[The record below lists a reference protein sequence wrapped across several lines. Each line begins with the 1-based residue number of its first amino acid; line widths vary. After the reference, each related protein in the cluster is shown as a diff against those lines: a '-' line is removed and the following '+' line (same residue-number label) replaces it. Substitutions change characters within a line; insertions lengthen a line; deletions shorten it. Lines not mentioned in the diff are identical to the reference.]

1 MIDFNLFLGV
11 IVATLIAYLLGALP
25 IAAWISRRSGI
36 DIFSVG
42 TGLPGASNVR
52 RSVGNIPGGLVL
64 IGDLAK
70 GAVAIVAAR
79 QMQVEGLWLILPCF
93 AMVIGPW
100 RSIFTRLQGRRRA
113 CPSWRRD
120 PCDVSAVQRLPRRVY
135 RFYRDSW
142 RTETAV
148 HIAARPCCWH
158 RGLALAEPILSLQ
171 PE

>member
-36 DIFSVG
+36 DIFNVG

-70 GAVAIVAAR
+70 GAISIVAAR

-93 AMVIGPW
+93 AMVIGHW
-100 RSIFTRLQGRRRA
+100 RSIFTGFKGGDGLAPLGGA
-113 CPSWRRD
+113 ILVMFP
-120 PCDVSAVQRLPRRVY
+120 PFNGFLAVLIGSIVTLG
-135 RFYRDSW
+135 

-148 HIAARPCCWH
+148 HIAARTRRWH
-158 RGLALAEPILSLQ
+158 RGIALAEPILSLQ